1 MKIDQVEI
9 RKMHHRNAKETER
22 AAAHKVAQHVRGR
35 RLETLLALHTLQ
47 GGGTGEEIAQAAGLS
62 ILSIRPRL
70 TELQEMELIEDTTNR
85 RNNAFGN
92 SEIVWRLTEEG
103 RKYVY

>member
-1 MKIDQVEI
+1 MQIDDI
-9 RKMHHRNAKETER
+9 DTKKMHHRNAPDTER
-22 AAAHKVAQHVRGR
+22 AAAHKVARSVTGR
-35 RLETLLALHTLQ
+35 RREALQALAAK
-47 GGGTGEEIAQAAGLS
+47 GGIATGEQIALASGLS